1 MSKNY
6 FSIKTGHE
14 ASDKY
19 FKFAPIW
26 HDSDIIKAWAI
37 KSMNAG
43 SFKSEQKS
51 YLAYHRKYIY
61 LDKDL

>member
-19 FKFAPIW
+19 FKFAPTW

-37 KSMNAG
+37 GAIVGIFVTLVLQVFLGYFS
-43 SFKSEQKS
+43 
-51 YLAYHRKYIY
+51 H
-61 LDKDL
+61 

>member
-37 KSMNAG
+37 GTIVGISITLVLQVFLG
-43 SFKSEQKS
+43 IFS
-51 YLAYHRKYIY
+51 H
-61 LDKDL
+61 

>member
-19 FKFAPIW
+19 FELAPIW

-37 KSMNAG
+37 GAIVGISITLVLQVFLG
-43 SFKSEQKS
+43 FFS
-51 YLAYHRKYIY
+51 H
-61 LDKDL
+61 